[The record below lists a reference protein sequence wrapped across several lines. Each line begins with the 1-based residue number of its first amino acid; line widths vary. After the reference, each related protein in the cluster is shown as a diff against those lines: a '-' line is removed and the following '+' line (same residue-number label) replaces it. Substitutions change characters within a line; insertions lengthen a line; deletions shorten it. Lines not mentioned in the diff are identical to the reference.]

1 MIPVYSTS
9 AMANH
14 LWQSTVFAGLA
25 GLLAVLLR
33 GNHAGTRYWL
43 WLTASVKFLI
53 PFSALAALGSR
64 LGGLSGWLAMAPVA
78 RRPELSIV
86 VEEISR
92 PFPASPAAAASSILA
107 RHPGVLPGILLAVW
121 IAGFVAVAFSWWRR
135 WQRIRQ
141 AVRGAVPLDLEVAVP
156 VLSSPAMLEPGV
168 FGIFHPVLLLPEGIV
183 DRLTPAHLEAIVA
196 HELCHVRRRD
206 NLAAAVHMAVEAIFW
221 FHPLVWWLGTRLV
234 EERERACDEEVLR
247 LGSHPEIYAE
257 SILKTCQFYLES
269 PLECMSGI
277 SGSDLEERI
286 VRIMTQRAVHRLS
299 FGRKL
304 LLAIAGMAAVV
315 GPIVFG
321 FVNAPQGRAQPLV
334 AFEVASVKPNHS
346 GTRFLK
352 LNADK
357 DRFVVE
363 NATPRLLL
371 QYAYQV
377 NDSQIFG
384 APGWID
390 SEHYDIQA
398 GTRKPEGDEQGT
410 RRMLQALLADRFRL
424 ALHHEDKDL
433 PIYVLV
439 VDRGGHKLHQSPDTT
454 GGAQMRHN
462 FRLNGNGNLNAVA
475 ENLDQFAEL
484 LAHQLR
490 RVVVNQ
496 TGLTGD
502 YDFTLQWTPDRVLD
516 RLDPASGPPIFAA
529 LQEQLGL
536 KLESKTGPVDTLVI
550 DHMEKPSEN

>member
-196 HELCHVRRRD
+196 HV
-206 NLAAAVHMAVEAIFW
+206 
-221 FHPLVWWLGTRLV
+221 
-234 EERERACDEEVLR
+234 RERIADFKVPQYVALRAEPLRACCTSSTSKR
-247 LGSHPEIYAE
+247 RS
-257 SILKTCQFYLES
+257 
-269 PLECMSGI
+269 
-277 SGSDLEERI
+277 
-286 VRIMTQRAVHRLS
+286 
-299 FGRKL
+299 
-304 LLAIAGMAAVV
+304 
-315 GPIVFG
+315 
-321 FVNAPQGRAQPLV
+321 APAC
-334 AFEVASVKPNHS
+334 ASS
-346 GTRFLK
+346 C
-352 LNADK
+352 
-357 DRFVVE
+357 E
-363 NATPRLLL
+363 
-371 QYAYQV
+371 
-377 NDSQIFG
+377 
-384 APGWID
+384 
-390 SEHYDIQA
+390 
-398 GTRKPEGDEQGT
+398 
-410 RRMLQALLADRFRL
+410 
-424 ALHHEDKDL
+424 
-433 PIYVLV
+433 
-439 VDRGGHKLHQSPDTT
+439 
-454 GGAQMRHN
+454 
-462 FRLNGNGNLNAVA
+462 
-475 ENLDQFAEL
+475 
-484 LAHQLR
+484 
-490 RVVVNQ
+490 
-496 TGLTGD
+496 
-502 YDFTLQWTPDRVLD
+502 
-516 RLDPASGPPIFAA
+516 ASAA
-529 LQEQLGL
+529 LA
-536 KLESKTGPVDTLVI
+536 SNRTGA
-550 DHMEKPSEN
+550 

>member
-536 KLESKTGPVDTLVI
+536 RMQSAKGPVEVLVV
-550 DHMEKPSEN
+550 DHVERPFEN